1 MLWSLAPIL
10 SGQSGQLILHHLL
23 LGWSQ
28 LPMYR
33 SHSSNFGVFV
43 YVKSECGSNM
53 DDVLLF
59 NHIDSCFRRLSDK
72 EEQREMDHEMLRLRK
87 LEEDPNAVT
96 REAGTRGTKGE
107 L

>member
-1 MLWSLAPIL
+1 
-10 SGQSGQLILHHLL
+10 
-23 LGWSQ
+23 
-28 LPMYR
+28 
-33 SHSSNFGVFV
+33 
-43 YVKSECGSNM
+43 M

>member
-1 MLWSLAPIL
+1 
-10 SGQSGQLILHHLL
+10 
-23 LGWSQ
+23 
-28 LPMYR
+28 
-33 SHSSNFGVFV
+33 
-43 YVKSECGSNM
+43 M
-53 DDVLLF
+53 DDFLLF